1 MGSLFHLKVRWGE
14 DSIFN
19 AAACIGGKTR
29 LACGIKGVY
38 RFHQADGA
46 DGNKVFLVAGEG
58 VVFFH
63 DVCHQ
68 PQVVPDELFPRSGVP
83 GPQRG
88 ESFGF
93 FPGREWLWKAAAFQ
107 MECQDQKFGGKKIA
121 AGSAAYRFPPFIAVK
136 KMHHWNVCA
145 KAWTLSKQKK
155 EHKGSLWYITF
166 CIITS

>member
-1 MGSLFHLKVRWGE
+1 MVNKVRWGE

-19 AAACIGGKTR
+19 AAAGVGGKAR
-29 LACGIKGVY
+29 FAGGVKGVHSL
-38 RFHQADGA
+38 HQADGA

-58 VVFFH
+58 VIFFH

-107 MECQDQKFGGKKIA
+107 MECQDQKFGGKKLQQ
-121 AGSAAYRFPPFIAVK
+121 GQQ
-136 KMHHWNVCA
+136 H
-145 KAWTLSKQKK
+145 T
-155 EHKGSLWYITF
+155 GSLRSLRRKKCITGMYARRLGRYPNRKKN
-166 CIITS
+166 IREVYGTSLFVK